1 VQVAGNETIARMVEA
16 GHGLSILPAA
26 VARPG
31 GPAGWWRGLCC
42 EAWAVRHLRLCFQR
56 RENMT
61 KPARL
66 LVEHLSAQDR
76 IVDL

>member
-1 VQVAGNETIARMVEA
+1 MRMVEA

-26 VARPG
+26 VARPRRAG
-31 GPAGWWRGLCC
+31 GMVARPLL
-42 EAWAVRHLRLCFQR
+42 EAWAVRRLRLCFQR

-66 LVEHLSAQDR
+66 LLEHLSAQDR